1 MVTTITGEITNVL
14 PIKSGVSKAGKEWH
28 SQDYVIQD
36 ENGEKI
42 AFNVFGVDNIN
53 KYNLTV
59 GTRASVTMKIES
71 KEWNGKFF
79 TTASC
84 TECISGNAP
93 KQPAPQ
99 QPVQQAPVAPP
110 RVERREEQISA
121 DSLPF

>member
-1 MVTTITGEITNVL
+1 MTATITGEITNVL
-14 PIKSGVSKAGKEWH
+14 PIKSGVSKAGKEWQ

-36 ENGEKI
+36 ENGDKI

-93 KQPAPQ
+93 KQPTPQ

>member
-14 PIKSGVSKAGKEWH
+14 PIKSGVSKAGKEWQ

-93 KQPAPQ
+93 KQPIPQ

-110 RVERREEQISA
+110 RAERREEQISA

>member
-14 PIKSGVSKAGKEWH
+14 PIKSGVSKAGKEWQ

-93 KQPAPQ
+93 KQTATQ